1 MEMVMPV
8 NYVEMTDEEMIYVE
22 GGGFVGVYIKVSK
35 STGNRGG
42 DMCGVIAA
50 SAVAGVTWQLA
61 AAGPW
66 GAAAAAF
73 LTGSAGLIVANAVKS
88 GKLSIPVGY
97 DIPFVSWSRSITI

>member
-8 NYVEMTDEEMIYVE
+8 NYVEMTDEEMMYVE

-42 DMCGVIAA
+42 DMCGVI
-50 SAVAGVTWQLA
+50 
-61 AAGPW
+61 
-66 GAAAAAF
+66 AAAAF